1 MSDLTTPFEP
11 DLAGLSKMVL
21 AGEDPAEL
29 AEIIRAVVADLTPQS
44 YLEYRQVEL
53 IAQTDFEINRN
64 RRRVPEVERKMFEE
78 LYDRDFTGRA
88 HLAAVRGEDFVP
100 DNLSAAAYLRGE
112 ETFIYLATQIWRL
125 ERARVSHIEQ
135 FDKLVRARRARDAEE
150 AEVLPE

>member
-1 MSDLTTPFEP
+1 MSDLTTPYEP

-29 AEIIRAVVADLTPQS
+29 AEIIRALVADLRPQS

-125 ERARVSHIEQ
+125 ERARVAHIEQ
-135 FDKLVRARRARDAEE
+135 FEKLVRARRARDAEE
-150 AEVLPE
+150 AAVLPE

>member
-11 DLAGLSKMVL
+11 DLAGLSNMVL

-29 AEIIRAVVADLTPQS
+29 AEIIRALVADLRPQS

-112 ETFIYLATQIWRL
+112 ETFMYLATQIWRL

-135 FDKLVRARRARDAEE
+135 YEKLVRARRARDAEE

>member
-29 AEIIRAVVADLTPQS
+29 AEIIRALVADLRPQS

-112 ETFIYLATQIWRL
+112 ETFMYLATQIWRL
-125 ERARVSHIEQ
+125 ERARVAHLEQ
-135 FDKLVRARRARDAEE
+135 YEKLGRARRARDAEE

>member
-29 AEIIRAVVADLTPQS
+29 AEIIRALVADLRPQS

-112 ETFIYLATQIWRL
+112 ETFVYLATQIWRL
-125 ERARVSHIEQ
+125 ERARVSHIDQ
-135 FDKLVRARRARDAEE
+135 FEKLVRARRARDAEE

>member
-1 MSDLTTPFEP
+1 MSDLTTPYEP

-29 AEIIRAVVADLTPQS
+29 AEIIRALVADLRPQS

-125 ERARVSHIEQ
+125 ERARVSHIDQ
-135 FDKLVRARRARDAEE
+135 FEKLVRARRARDAEE

>member
-1 MSDLTTPFEP
+1 MSDLTTPYEP
-11 DLAGLSKMVL
+11 NLAGLSKMVL

-29 AEIIRAVVADLTPQS
+29 AEIIRALVADLRPQS

-112 ETFIYLATQIWRL
+112 ETFMYLATQIWRL
-125 ERARVSHIEQ
+125 ERARVAHIDQYE
-135 FDKLVRARRARDAEE
+135 KLIRARGGRDPEE

>member
-1 MSDLTTPFEP
+1 MSDLTTPYEP

-29 AEIIRAVVADLTPQS
+29 AEIIRALVADLRPRS

-88 HLAAVRGEDFVP
+88 HVAAVRGEDFVP

-112 ETFIYLATQIWRL
+112 ETFMYLATQIWRL
-125 ERARVSHIEQ
+125 ERARVAHIDQYE
-135 FDKLVRARRARDAEE
+135 KLIRARRARDAEE

>member
-1 MSDLTTPFEP
+1 MCDLTTPFEP

-29 AEIIRAVVADLTPQS
+29 AEIIRALVADLRPQS

-112 ETFIYLATQIWRL
+112 ETFMYLATQIWRL
-125 ERARVSHIEQ
+125 ERARVAHIEQ
-135 FDKLVRARRARDAEE
+135 FEKLAHTRRARDAEE

>member
-29 AEIIRAVVADLTPQS
+29 AEIIRALVADLRPLS

-125 ERARVSHIEQ
+125 ERARVAHIEQ
-135 FDKLVRARRARDAEE
+135 FEKLVRARRSREAEE

>member
-1 MSDLTTPFEP
+1 MSDLTTPYEP

-29 AEIIRAVVADLTPQS
+29 AEIIRALVADLRPQS

-112 ETFIYLATQIWRL
+112 DTFMYLATQIWRL
-125 ERARVSHIEQ
+125 ERARVAHIDQ
-135 FDKLVRARRARDAEE
+135 FEKLARARRSREAEE

>member
-1 MSDLTTPFEP
+1 MSDLTTQYEP

-29 AEIIRAVVADLTPQS
+29 AEIIRALVGDLRPQS

-125 ERARVSHIEQ
+125 ERARVAHIEQ
-135 FDKLVRARRARDAEE
+135 YEKLVRARRSREAEE

>member
-1 MSDLTTPFEP
+1 MSDLTTPYEP

-29 AEIIRAVVADLTPQS
+29 AEVIRALVADLRPRS

-112 ETFIYLATQIWRL
+112 ETFMYLATQIWRL
-125 ERARVSHIEQ
+125 ERARVAHIEQ
-135 FDKLVRARRARDAEE
+135 YEKLIRARRVRDAEE

>member
-29 AEIIRAVVADLTPQS
+29 AEIIRALVADLRPQS

-88 HLAAVRGEDFVP
+88 HLAAVRGEDFLP

-125 ERARVSHIEQ
+125 ERARVAHIEQ
-135 FDKLVRARRARDAEE
+135 YEKLVRARRARDAEE
-150 AEVLPE
+150 AEVLAE

>member
-29 AEIIRAVVADLTPQS
+29 AEIIRALVADLRPQS

-64 RRRVPEVERKMFEE
+64 RRRVPEEERKMFEE

-100 DNLSAAAYLRGE
+100 DNISAAAYLRGE

-125 ERARVSHIEQ
+125 ERARVAHIEQ
-135 FDKLVRARRARDAEE
+135 FEKLARARRSRGAEE

>member
-11 DLAGLSKMVL
+11 DFAGLSKMVL

-29 AEIIRAVVADLTPQS
+29 AEIIRALVADLRPLS

-100 DNLSAAAYLRGE
+100 DNISAAAYLRGE

-135 FDKLVRARRARDAEE
+135 FEKLVRARRSRDAEE

>member
-1 MSDLTTPFEP
+1 MSSLTTQFEP
-11 DLAGLSKMVL
+11 DPERLSKMVL

-29 AEIIRAVVADLTPQS
+29 ADIIRALVADLRPRS

-78 LYDRDFTGRA
+78 LYDRDFTGLA
-88 HLAAVRGEDFVP
+88 HVAALRGEDFVP
-100 DNLSAAAYLRGE
+100 ENLSAAAYLRGE

-135 FDKLVRARRARDAEE
+135 FDKLVRARLDRDAED
-150 AEVLPE
+150 AEVVPE

>member
-29 AEIIRAVVADLTPQS
+29 AEIIRALVADLRPQS

-88 HLAAVRGEDFVP
+88 HLAAVKGEDFVP

-112 ETFIYLATQIWRL
+112 ETFMYLATQIWRL
-125 ERARVSHIEQ
+125 ERARVAHIEQ
-135 FDKLVRARRARDAEE
+135 FEKLVRARRARAAED

>member
-11 DLAGLSKMVL
+11 DLAGLSKMVR

-29 AEIIRAVVADLTPQS
+29 AEIIRALVADLRPQS

-125 ERARVSHIEQ
+125 ERARVAHIEQ
-135 FDKLVRARRARDAEE
+135 YE
-150 AEVLPE
+150 

>member
-1 MSDLTTPFEP
+1 MPNLTTQFEP

-29 AEIIRAVVADLTPQS
+29 AEIIRALVADLRPQS
-44 YLEYRQVEL
+44 YLEYRQFEL
-53 IAQTDFEINRN
+53 IAQTDFEVNRN
-64 RRRVPEVERKMFEE
+64 RRRVPEVKRKMFEK

-88 HLAAVRGEDFVP
+88 DLAAVRGEDFVP
-100 DNLSAAAYLRGE
+100 DNLSVAAYLRGDL
-112 ETFIYLATQIWRL
+112 TFMYLATQIWRL

-135 FDKLVRARRARDAEE
+135 FDKLVGARRARDKKD

>member
-1 MSDLTTPFEP
+1 MSDLTTPYEP

-21 AGEDPAEL
+21 AGEDPSEL
-29 AEIIRAVVADLTPQS
+29 AEIIRALVADLRPLS

-112 ETFIYLATQIWRL
+112 ETFMYLATQIWRL

-135 FDKLVRARRARDAEE
+135 YEKLVRARRARDAEE

>member
-1 MSDLTTPFEP
+1 MSDLTTPYEP

-29 AEIIRAVVADLTPQS
+29 AEIIRALVADLRPQS

-88 HLAAVRGEDFVP
+88 HVAAVRGEDFVP

-112 ETFIYLATQIWRL
+112 ETFMYLATQIWRL
-125 ERARVSHIEQ
+125 ERARVAHIDQYE
-135 FDKLVRARRARDAEE
+135 KLIRARRARDAEE

>member
-1 MSDLTTPFEP
+1 MSDLTTPYEP

-29 AEIIRAVVADLTPQS
+29 AEIIRALVADLRPQS

-100 DNLSAAAYLRGE
+100 DNISAAAYLRGE

-135 FDKLVRARRARDAEE
+135 FEKLVRARRARDAEE
-150 AEVLPE
+150 AEVLHE

>member
-29 AEIIRAVVADLTPQS
+29 AEIIRALVADLRPQS

-125 ERARVSHIEQ
+125 ERARVAHIEQ
-135 FDKLVRARRARDAEE
+135 FEKLARARRSRGAEE